1 MKKDE
6 VLKNV
11 LSNNDRFRNII
22 NNALFDGKN
31 TIKEENLSD
40 LNIEYDYY
48 SEGKYNKKI
57 RDLLKSCV
65 LKKDDLLNYVVFG
78 IENQIEYDKY
88 MALRCLEYDLL
99 EYERQ
104 IYIEKIKDFKPVLTL
119 VIYYGKTKW
128 KNKKLS
134 DIIKV
139 DKVCDAL
146 NVDKNPWKWM
156 DDYEL
161 HLLSINELTESELN
175 NFNLDNRQL
184 FKTMRSLNNK
194 EKLNILKND
203 IDFVK
208 VNKDMANAI
217 SYLLNIDINT
227 EGDDINMCKAL
238 EELKQ
243 DWKQEGILL
252 GKEEGILLGKAEGK
266 EEGKAE
272 GIALGEAKGKAE
284 GKAEAY
290 ESNIK
295 TMYKNGASIDL
306 ISKLLEVDKEEINF
320 ILSK

>member
-6 VLKNV
+6 LLKSV
-11 LSNNDRFRNII
+11 LSKNDRFSDII
-22 NNALFDGKN
+22 NNFMFNGKN
-31 TIKEENLSD
+31 VIKEENLSD
-40 LNIEYDYY
+40 LNIEYDFKEERKY
-48 SEGKYNKKI
+48 SKKL
-57 RDLLKSCV
+57 RDLLKRCII
-65 LKKDDLLNYVVFG
+65 KNDKRAKYVIFG
-78 IENQIEYDKY
+78 IENQITYDKY
-88 MALRCLEYDLL
+88 MVLRCLMYDAL
-99 EYERQ
+99 EYKRQ
-104 IYIEKIKDFKPVLTL
+104 IENDEKIKPVITL

-134 DIIKV
+134 DIIKIE
-139 DKVCDAL
+139 DYIYKYINDYKI
-146 NVDKNPWKWM
+146 NV
-156 DDYEL
+156 
-161 HLLSINELTESELN
+161 LSVNELDELELKKY
-175 NFNLDNRQL
+175 NLDNRQL
-184 FKTMRSLNNK
+184 FKTIKTLNNK
-194 EKLNILKND
+194 EELNKIKEDND
-203 IDFVK
+203 FIK

-252 GKEEGILLGKAEGK
+252 GKEEG
-266 EEGKAE
+266 KAE
-272 GIALGEAKGKAE
+272 GIAFEK
-284 GKAEAY
+284 

>member
-11 LSNNDRFRNII
+11 LSDNDRFRNII

-31 TIKEENLSD
+31 AIKEETLSD

-104 IYIEKIKDFKPVLTL
+104 IYIEKLKDFKPVLTL

-203 IDFVK
+203 NDFIK

-217 SYLLNIDINT
+217 SYLLNIDINIK
-227 EGDDINMCKAL
+227 GDDINMCKAL

-252 GKEEGILLGKAEGK
+252 GK
-266 EEGKAE
+266 AE
-272 GIALGEAKGKAE
+272 GIAIEK
-284 GKAEAY
+284 

-295 TMYKNGASIDL
+295 TMYKNGFDEAL
-306 ISKLLEVDKEEINF
+306 ISKALDLDIEYVKSVLN
-320 ILSK
+320 K

>member
-11 LSNNDRFRNII
+11 LSDNDRFRNII

-31 TIKEENLSD
+31 TIKEETLSD

-203 IDFVK
+203 NDFVK

-217 SYLLNIDINT
+217 SYLLNIDINIK
-227 EGDDINMCKAL
+227 GDDINMCKAL

-252 GKEEGILLGKAEGK
+252 GKEEG
-266 EEGKAE
+266 
-272 GIALGEAKGKAE
+272 
-284 GKAEAY
+284 KAEAY

-295 TMYKNGASIDL
+295 TMYKNGFDEAL
-306 ISKLLEVDKEEINF
+306 ISKALDLDIEYVKSV
-320 ILSK
+320 LSK

>member
-11 LSNNDRFRNII
+11 LSDNGRFRNII

-57 RDLLKSCV
+57 RDLLKSCI

-104 IYIEKIKDFKPVLTL
+104 VHIEILKDFKPVLTL

-146 NVDKNPWKWM
+146 NVDNNPWKWM
-156 DDYEL
+156 DYYEL

-203 IDFVK
+203 KDFIK

-217 SYLLNIDINT
+217 SYLLNIDM
-227 EGDDINMCKAL
+227 DIR
-238 EELKQ
+238 
-243 DWKQEGILL
+243 
-252 GKEEGILLGKAEGK
+252 
-266 EEGKAE
+266 
-272 GIALGEAKGKAE
+272 
-284 GKAEAY
+284 
-290 ESNIK
+290 
-295 TMYKNGASIDL
+295 
-306 ISKLLEVDKEEINF
+306 
-320 ILSK
+320 

>member
-31 TIKEENLSD
+31 TIKEETLSD

-104 IYIEKIKDFKPVLTL
+104 IYIEKLKDFKPVLTL

-146 NVDKNPWKWM
+146 NVDNNPWKWM

-194 EKLNILKND
+194 ERLNILKND

-217 SYLLNIDINT
+217 SYLLNIDINIK
-227 EGDDINMCKAL
+227 GDDINMCKAL

-252 GKEEGILLGKAEGK
+252 GKA
-266 EEGKAE
+266 EGKAE
-272 GIALGEAKGKAE
+272 GIALGEAKGKEE

-295 TMYKNGASIDL
+295 TMYKNGFDEAL
-306 ISKLLEVDKEEINF
+306 ISKALDLDIEYVKSV
-320 ILSK
+320 LSK